1 MMEGRGDVKG
11 RTLCYDMTLTVEQF
25 KFFQSYVDRFRGIM
39 LFNNIGYRWGSDV
52 CDLSLCTSARR
63 TARVHLRGITYDCP
77 AIALDFDMFFPVVE
91 VK

>member
-1 MMEGRGDVKG
+1 MVTGSETPTIRVNWTLMMEGRGDVKG

-52 CDLSLCTSARR
+52 CDLSLWKEFQEIRNWGSSF
-63 TARVHLRGITYDCP
+63 VTY
-77 AIALDFDMFFPVVE
+77 A
-91 VK
+91 